1 MKTWQFE
8 VDGQLHILKVDTQQS
23 PLTATLDD
31 KPLTL
36 TSKLTQ
42 KGGAYSFVVNK
53 HTGTIQPIQTEKGLR
68 YGLLID
74 GKPVSTRPTE
84 KADVKPLTHIPKYD
98 NAGIFRRKQ
107 EQDEHRT
114 ARKSL
119 MRQFIPDWTWVSII
133 GIMIIPA
140 YAQMQT
146 PAVILGAIGIVMAI
160 LIANI
165 PKMKDIHRFAFT
177 MMWMMFCW
185 SAFVILASR
194 GIIKIANIPL
204 F

>member
-8 VDGQLHILKVDTQQS
+8 VDGQVHILKLDTQKS

-31 KPLTL
+31 KPLAL

-42 KGGAYSFVVNK
+42 KGLAYNFAVNK
-53 HTGTIQPIQTEKGLR
+53 HTGTIQPMPTEKGLR
-68 YGLLID
+68 YALLID
-74 GKPVSTRPTE
+74 GKPVSSRLTE

-107 EQDEHRT
+107 EHDEHRT
-114 ARKSL
+114 AQKSL
-119 MRQFIPDWTWVSII
+119 MRQLIPDWTWVSII

-160 LIANI
+160 VLANI

>member
-1 MKTWQFE
+1 
-8 VDGQLHILKVDTQQS
+8 
-23 PLTATLDD
+23 
-31 KPLTL
+31 
-36 TSKLTQ
+36 
-42 KGGAYSFVVNK
+42 
-53 HTGTIQPIQTEKGLR
+53 
-68 YGLLID
+68 
-74 GKPVSTRPTE
+74 
-84 KADVKPLTHIPKYD
+84 
-98 NAGIFRRKQ
+98 
-107 EQDEHRT
+107 
-114 ARKSL
+114 KSL
-119 MRQFIPDWTWVSII
+119 MRQLIPDWTWVSII

-160 LIANI
+160 LLANI